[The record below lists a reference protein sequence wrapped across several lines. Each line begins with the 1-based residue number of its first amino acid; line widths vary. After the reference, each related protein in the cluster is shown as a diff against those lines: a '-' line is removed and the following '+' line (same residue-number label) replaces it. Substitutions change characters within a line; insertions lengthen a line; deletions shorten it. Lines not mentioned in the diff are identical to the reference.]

1 MSFQMHRSLHD
12 DCQLVF
18 LLAIGM
24 QRRSPYS
31 ERNRPLLSLADFF
44 PRLLGNVTNFT
55 GVTFS
60 LNSWSDKI
68 AEQQHRLSVIY
79 RNVRL
84 KPSIRK
90 SHGELR
96 RGPLAMPSTGRWMK
110 ERLLR

>member
-68 AEQQHRLSVIY
+68 AEQQQHAWCGYGVF
-79 RNVRL
+79 
-84 KPSIRK
+84 
-90 SHGELR
+90 G
-96 RGPLAMPSTGRWMK
+96 GD
-110 ERLLR
+110 